1 MFAVWSLIIHMNA
14 AISLLQRLCQTD
26 TKFSEK
32 LYASLGGFC
41 AILVLSLSVSE
52 MSVSHTV
59 HLLILGSMGASTF
72 LLFVTPHSPMAQPW
86 PVYGG
91 HLVASITGVTARLLI
106 ADPSLA
112 LAAAVGISILLMY
125 LLRCLHPPGAATA
138 MIAVAGGN
146 EVNQLGWTFVYVD
159 VACNVAVLLILA
171 WIINNL
177 IPGRFYPLNHRHHP
191 HHNKF
196 KQYAAPQVRLNE
208 ADFHW
213 ALQQMGE
220 FIDVSEE
227 ELVDL
232 YEFAYEHKQR
242 SLSATKKE

>member
-1 MFAVWSLIIHMNA
+1 MSGVFFLSMHAVFRLI
-14 AISLLQRLCQTD
+14 QKLCHTD
-26 TKFSEK
+26 TKFIEK
-32 LYASLGGFC
+32 LYASMGGFC
-41 AILVLSLSVSE
+41 AILVLSFSVSHI
-52 MSVSHTV
+52 SVSHTV

-91 HLVASITGVTARLLI
+91 HLISAITGVSARLLI
-106 ADPSLA
+106 TDPSLA
-112 LAAAVGISILLMY
+112 LATAVGCSILLMY

-138 MIAVAGGN
+138 MIAVAGGID
-146 EVNQLGWTFVYVD
+146 VNQLAWAFVYID
-159 VACNVAVLLILA
+159 VASNVAILLLLA
-171 WIINNL
+171 WCINNL

-191 HHNKF
+191 HHEKF
-196 KQYAAPQVRLNE
+196 KQYAGTQVRLTE
-208 ADFHW
+208 SDFQW

-242 SLSATKKE
+242 SLTTATKNN